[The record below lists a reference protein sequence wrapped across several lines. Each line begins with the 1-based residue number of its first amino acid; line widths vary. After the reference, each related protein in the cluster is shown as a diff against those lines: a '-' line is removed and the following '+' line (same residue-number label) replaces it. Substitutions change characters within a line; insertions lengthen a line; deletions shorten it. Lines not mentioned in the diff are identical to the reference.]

1 LLRVSALAWAT
12 LSCGWYVRQSHD
24 KEDAVSVLGGRI
36 LLATDGSP
44 EAERALGT
52 AAVLSEKLGAEL
64 HLVSVEPMPDPL
76 SWPEARMMSPEL
88 RGDVRERAEDAAREM
103 LEGQAQK
110 ARERGAEVSG
120 VHAVAGRPDAEL
132 VRVAEEVGAGL
143 VVMGSRG
150 LGPVRRAVMGSVSL
164 SVVHHSH
171 CSVLVVRE
179 DGKLPGP
186 ILLAVDGSEQARVAA
201 EAAAEISASTGSGLH
216 VLFVMPT
223 AAHLYG
229 HHFYSR
235 ELKESIRER
244 AENDVRAFLDEQ
256 VGWIEDHGGKVEDTH
271 MAVGRPDAEIVKL
284 AEELGAGL
292 TVVGSRGLGGVRR
305 ALVGSVSDSVVRHAH
320 GPVLVVRSEESA
332 QPGQAP

>member
-1 LLRVSALAWAT
+1 M
-12 LSCGWYVRQSHD
+12 
-24 KEDAVSVLGGRI
+24 SVLGDRI

-52 AAVLSEKLGAEL
+52 AATLAEKLGAGL

-76 SWPEARMMSPEL
+76 SWPEARIMSPEL
-88 RGDVRERAEDAAREM
+88 RGDIRERAEDAARKT
-103 LEGQAQK
+103 LEGQAEK
-110 ARERGAEVSG
+110 LGEMDVEVSG
-120 VHAVAGRPDAEL
+120 VHAVAGRPDTEI

-143 VVMGSRG
+143 VVIGSRG

-171 CSVLVVRE
+171 CSVLVVRGGG
-179 DGKLPGP
+179 DFPGRV
-186 ILLAVDGSEQARVAA
+186 LLAVDGSEQAKAAA

-216 VLFVMPT
+216 VAFVMPT
-223 AAHLYG
+223 TEHLYG
-229 HHFYSR
+229 HHLYSR
-235 ELKESIRER
+235 EVKQSAREQ
-244 AENDVRAFLDEQ
+244 AEGDVKTFLDEQ
-256 VGWIEDHGGKVEDTH
+256 VGWIEARGGKVEDTH

-320 GPVLVVRSEESA
+320 GPVLVVRSGEE
-332 QPGQAP
+332 GT